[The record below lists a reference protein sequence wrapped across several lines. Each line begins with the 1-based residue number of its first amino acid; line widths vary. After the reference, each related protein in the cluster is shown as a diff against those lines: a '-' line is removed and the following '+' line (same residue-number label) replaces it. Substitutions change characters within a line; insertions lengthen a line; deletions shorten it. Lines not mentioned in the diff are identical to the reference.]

1 MRKGTTKKLGKEM
14 SFDGTCAAWTCDWLS
29 RCQGNCTKTCKCL
42 IKWGGTTWLP
52 QNQHGSPRSLL
63 LGGKTFN
70 GEKVLTEVVF
80 VDKIQTVPEGYNCG
94 TATGISPL
102 ETLPE
107 NS

>member
-1 MRKGTTKKLGKEM
+1 MPHEVGRNNLVAPEPT
-14 SFDGTCAAWTCDWLS
+14 
-29 RCQGNCTKTCKCL
+29 
-42 IKWGGTTWLP
+42 
-52 QNQHGSPRSLL
+52 PRSPL
-63 LGGKTFN
+63 LGGTTFN

-80 VDKIQTVPEGYNCG
+80 VDKIQTVFEGYNCG